1 MAAMQDFIRSNE
13 VGGLAAAHA
22 AALLRLFGLAS
33 APCVASHHPALAWRR
48 AGLMAVTGRADG
60 PGLVA
65 PLALTAAADGAL
77 AALRA
82 IVPQAALPENG
93 AVLLGE
99 RARLLGLTR
108 RGAVSANGSCRLL
121 EVRDGRIALN
131 LPREEDWEL
140 VPALLGEPA
149 GDWAALARI
158 AATRTQAAL
167 LEQGRLLGLAIALD
181 EAPPPPILPFNIEV
195 LGAPRPR
202 NTVPLVVDLSALWAG
217 PLAGALLGAAGA
229 RVVKVESSRRPDGA
243 RRGEQQFYNLLNA
256 GKASVALDFSDAG
269 DVRMLHRLVR
279 AADIVIESSRPRAL
293 AGLGIDAGAEVRRGA
308 SWLSI
313 TAHGRT
319 GGAEN
324 WIGFGDDAGVAGGLT
339 AMMRQGWGES
349 LFAGD
354 AIADPLTGI
363 TAAFAGWASWR
374 AGGGRLISLALSE
387 VVAHARGLYVAAGA
401 ELRQW
406 QALAGADAAPLYTP
420 RTAAKAAPCLGADTA
435 EICAGLGL
443 RPPS

>member
-1 MAAMQDFIRSNE
+1 MAAMQDFTRSNE

-22 AALLRLFGLAS
+22 AALLRLFGLAG
-33 APCVASHHPALAWRR
+33 APCVASDHPALAWRR
-48 AGLMAVTGRADG
+48 AGLMAVTGRVDG

-65 PLALTAAADGAL
+65 PVALTAAADGAL

-82 IVPQAALPENG
+82 IAPDARLPENG
-93 AVLLGE
+93 ALLLGE
-99 RARLLGLTR
+99 RARFLLLTR

-158 AATRTQAAL
+158 AATRPQAAL
-167 LEQGRLLGLAIALD
+167 LEQGRLLGLAIAPDQALPSPSAPFSMAPLG
-181 EAPPPPILPFNIEV
+181 EARC
-195 LGAPRPR
+195 GGG
-202 NTVPLVVDLSALWAG
+202 VPLVVDLSALWAG

-229 RVVKVESSRRPDGA
+229 RVIKVESSRRPDGA
-243 RRGEQQFYNLLNA
+243 RGGARNFYDLLNA
-256 GKASVALDFSDAG
+256 GKASVALDFSDMG
-269 DVRMLHRLVR
+269 DLRVLRRLIG

-293 AGLGIDAGAEVRRGA
+293 AGLGVDAGAEVRRGA

-319 GGAEN
+319 GEAAN
-324 WIGFGDDAGVAGGLT
+324 WVGYGDDAGVAGGLT